1 MLKGSANIVKGYP
14 RKNLKGY
21 DNYGTSC
28 TNYCMCYI
36 FSFNYTK
43 NGLNSHLI
51 SQRIDL
57 T

>member
-28 TNYCMCYI
+28 TNSLLYALY
-36 FSFNYTK
+36 FF
-43 NGLNSHLI
+43 L
-51 SQRIDL
+51 L
-57 T
+57 TILKMVSI

>member
-1 MLKGSANIVKGYP
+1 MTTMRHRVQTIV
-14 RKNLKGY
+14 
-21 DNYGTSC
+21 C
-28 TNYCMCYI
+28 VI
-36 FSFNYTK
+36 FFSFNYTK